1 MNGDTDFFPF
11 LATKNSKPVMK
22 DVLLHNKLDNPSC
35 RGSKQLIPLGP
46 KIQIP
51 IASVEGSLV
60 WSASRT

>member
-51 IASVEGSLV
+51 IASV
-60 WSASRT
+60 